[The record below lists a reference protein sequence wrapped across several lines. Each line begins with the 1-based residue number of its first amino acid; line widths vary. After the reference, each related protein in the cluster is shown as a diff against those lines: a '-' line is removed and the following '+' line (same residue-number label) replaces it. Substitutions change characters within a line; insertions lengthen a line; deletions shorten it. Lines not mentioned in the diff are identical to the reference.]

1 MKREKADANDS
12 SYSNLLSY
20 LLMKLLSQI
29 YKWFLIPTGVTD
41 KLILP
46 GKK

>member
-1 MKREKADANDS
+1 MKREKADTNDS
-12 SYSNLLSY
+12 SYSNRLSY
-20 LLMKLLSQI
+20 LLMKPLSRI

-41 KLILP
+41 KLVLP